1 MKKQI
6 NKIVLLLLSVIVI
19 SSCESED
26 TSIDQVFDGVEYG
39 AVLRNL
45 GIINQSFSLSD
56 PSSFFG
62 ITVEEQDEEY
72 GALLDVVNVYTTYT
86 DNNGNGNSQP
96 EALVKTYAAGDFTI
110 GDKGLPVTDII
121 VTLGEASTAVGVPN
135 YGVGDNYK
143 MRLELVLTDGRSFS
157 SSSTS
162 GSLQGSYFS
171 SPFSWGVPI
180 LCQPVDGDYLIDM
193 QDSFGDGW
201 QTDAGNGGSGLK
213 AVLTLADGSELI
225 EEVGMCSP
233 YGSDNIGTAMD
244 PAMGICTGPAST
256 SFYGA
261 TATVT
266 IPAGTQLAVWQ
277 WPGDT
282 YGEISFQIY
291 GPAGNLLLD
300 TGGPGEGTGAGQ
312 LDVLN
317 CL

>member
-1 MKKQI
+1 MKKQL
-6 NKIVLLLLSVIVI
+6 NKIVLLLLSVVVL
-19 SSCESED
+19 SSCESD
-26 TSIDQVFDGVEYG
+26 DKAIDQVFDGVEYG

-45 GIINQSFSLSD
+45 GILNQSFSLSD
-56 PSSFFG
+56 PDSFFG

-86 DNNGNGNSQP
+86 DNNGNGNSQS
-96 EALVKTYAAGDFTI
+96 EALVKTYTAADFTI
-110 GDKGLPVTDII
+110 GEKGLPVTDIM
-121 VTLGEASTAVGVPN
+121 VTLNEASSAAGVPN
-135 YGVGDNYK
+135 YGVGDNYV
-143 MRLELVLTDGRSFS
+143 MRLELVLTDGRTFS

-171 SPFSWGVPI
+171 SPFAWGVPI
-180 LCQPVDGDYLIDM
+180 LCQPIDGDYLVDM

-213 AVLTLADGSELI
+213 AVLTLADGSESI
-225 EEVGMCSP
+225 VEVGMCSP
-233 YGSDNIGTAMD
+233 YGGDNIGSSMD
-244 PAMGICTGPAST
+244 PNEGICTGPAST
-256 SFYGA
+256 NFYGA

-277 WPGDT
+277 WPGDQ
-282 YGEISFQIY
+282 YEEISFQIY
-291 GPAGNLLLD
+291 GPDGNLILNAVN
-300 TGGPGEGTGAGQ
+300 PGAGQ